1 VTKILV
7 TGATGNIGRMVVD
20 QLLAAGADDVRALT
34 VDPVKAALP
43 GGVEVARGFL
53 GRPSTLPAAYADV
66 DVLYLAPHLPTVTE
80 ACRLAA
86 EAGIGRIVDLA
97 GPKGAHWQAVEDAV
111 EACGVPFTHLE
122 PGEFMANAALW
133 ARQIRAGDVV
143 LDTCGDATNAP
154 IAQEDVAAVAAR
166 VLLADG
172 HLGRSYELTGPE
184 ALSRRQKVALIGQ
197 ALGRDLRYVDLPR
210 EEAIEELSK
219 DMGSHAAWY
228 IDGQQTLVE
237 HPQQAV
243 PTVAELTGRPAE
255 TFLSWA
261 RRNVALFQN
270 P

>member
-1 VTKILV
+1 VTKVLV

-20 QLLAAGADDVRALT
+20 ELLAAGADDVRALT
-34 VDPVKAALP
+34 VDPVRAALP
-43 GGVEVARGFL
+43 DGVEVARGFL
-53 GRPSTLPAAYADV
+53 GRPSTLPAAYAGV
-66 DVLYLAPHLPTVTE
+66 DVLYLAPHLPTVAE

-86 EAGIGRIVDLA
+86 AAGIGRIVDLA

-122 PGEFMANAALW
+122 PGEFMANATLW

-143 LDTCGDATNAP
+143 LDTCGDAANAP

-166 VLLADG
+166 VLLEEG
-172 HLGRSYELTGPE
+172 HEGRSYELTGPE

-219 DMGSHAAWY
+219 DMGEHAAWY
-228 IDGQQTLVE
+228 VDGQATLVQ
-237 HPQQAV
+237 HPQRPVA
-243 PTVAELTGRPAE
+243 TVAELTGRPAT
-255 TFLSWA
+255 TFLEWA
-261 RRNVALFQN
+261 VRNADLFRGR
-270 P
+270 